1 MIEDQVVVHE
11 LVLAASP
18 EVVYEMFVDPDQL
31 VRWIGL
37 SADLEPQPGGRFRF
51 EVMPGQFC
59 EGEYVE
65 LDPPRR
71 LVVTWGWT
79 EPSMNLP
86 PSSSRVEVDL
96 TEQDGATHLR
106 LVHSQL
112 PGDLRLLHD
121 DGWTRFLA
129 RLAAVLGSTEPGPY
143 PDEDPDSRTAELR
156 QSAGDR

>member
-1 MIEDQVVVHE
+1 MIEDQMVVHE

-18 EVVYEMFVDPDQL
+18 DVVFEMFVDPDQL

-51 EVMPGQFC
+51 EVVPGQFC

-65 LDPPRR
+65 LDRPRR

-79 EPSMNLP
+79 EPSMNVP
-86 PSSSRVEVDL
+86 PGSSRVEVDL
-96 TEQDGATHLR
+96 TDQDGSTHLR
-106 LVHSQL
+106 LVHSHL

-121 DGWTRFLA
+121 DGWNRFLG
-129 RLAAVLGSTEPGPY
+129 RLAAVLRGTEPASY
-143 PDEDPDSRTAELR
+143 PDEDPDSRTTQLG
-156 QSAGDR
+156 QSTGGR